1 MDSAGNLRKEL
12 MMVNGKTSLYGIIGN
27 PVAHSLS
34 PAMHNAAFAALSLN
48 GIYVPME
55 VQNVADGLKGL
66 AALGFI
72 GVSVTVPHKETVM
85 EYLDEI
91 DPVARRIG
99 AVNTLLFRSHPDSGT
114 VVSRG
119 FNTDWLG
126 SNLAL
131 AEQIKLEGSRILILG
146 AGGAAKAVGFG
157 LVEAGAEVVIC
168 NRSDKRGRELASWLG
183 CHFCPTDQLTGIGA
197 DGLVNTTS
205 VGMEPY
211 AEGIPI
217 DPDLL
222 SGFSVVM
229 DIVYAPLATTLLKKA
244 AAAGC
249 RTIDGLSMLL
259 YQGAVQF
266 KIWTGK
272 QPPQDVMRDALL
284 AELAQEKK

>member
-1 MDSAGNLRKEL
+1 
-12 MMVNGKTSLYGIIGN
+12 MVNGKTSLYGIIGN